1 MKLISPIIVYFF
13 AWGLVLL
20 LYSLGLTKNL
30 FPFSWA
36 GIAMIIANFFSMA
49 IIYLMVNYKS
59 KSWNKYNINDY
70 TPLVLGYAKVLFVVW
85 LLGTIIEI
93 YHGQG
98 FPLMWVMTGTGK
110 LYTEFGI
117 PSFHGVM
124 NACFLQLVTAL
135 TYLGVLSRKK
145 KYLWFIL
152 ILLTWPVLMLGRGI
166 LLSAIVQIVVITLFF
181 VRIKPKHLFLLLLL
195 GITFIIC
202 FGVLGDMRQNSNPF
216 AYLVYDEYKD
226 FFDSIPTGFL
236 WVYVYLTAGVS
247 NLFYNL
253 PALEATYSF
262 DYSFSNMLPTIVRD
276 FFNISGR
283 NDLFIFVD
291 HNLNTS
297 TIYAG
302 FTSDFWIL
310 GGFVMVM
317 FIQFLSCIAYRI
329 ANRGRPWGV
338 FSYSV
343 FFQILLFSI
352 FYDMFF
358 LLPTLFQ
365 ISMTVILFV
374 FSHFGSKYEAIN
386 TK

>member
-1 MKLISPIIVYFF
+1 
-13 AWGLVLL
+13 
-20 LYSLGLTKNL
+20 
-30 FPFSWA
+30 
-36 GIAMIIANFFSMA
+36 
-49 IIYLMVNYKS
+49 
-59 KSWNKYNINDY
+59 
-70 TPLVLGYAKVLFVVW
+70 
-85 LLGTIIEI
+85 
-93 YHGQG
+93 
-98 FPLMWVMTGTGK
+98 
-110 LYTEFGI
+110 
-117 PSFHGVM
+117 
-124 NACFLQLVTAL
+124 
-135 TYLGVLSRKK
+135 
-145 KYLWFIL
+145 
-152 ILLTWPVLMLGRGI
+152 
-166 LLSAIVQIVVITLFF
+166 
-181 VRIKPKHLFLLLLL
+181 
-195 GITFIIC
+195 
-202 FGVLGDMRQNSNPF
+202 
-216 AYLVYDEYKD
+216 YLVYDEYKD

-253 PALEATYSF
+253 PALEPTYSF